1 MFHQQDVFICFEKF
15 TRRRI
20 RSDASPFL
28 VPFWLKK
35 WYCKIIAK

>member
-1 MFHQQDVFICFEKF
+1 MFLYVLKSLRE
-15 TRRRI
+15 RRI